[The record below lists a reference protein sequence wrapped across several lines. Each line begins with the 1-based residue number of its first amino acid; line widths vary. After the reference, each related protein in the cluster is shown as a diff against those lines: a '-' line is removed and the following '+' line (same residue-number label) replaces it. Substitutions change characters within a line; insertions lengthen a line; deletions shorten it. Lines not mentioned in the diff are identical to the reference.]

1 MSEPTPSSTP
11 PERPAG
17 EAPSEPV
24 TGPIQPV
31 APPQYGPPPGYA
43 PPPQHAQKQSRV
55 PLIAAWVGI
64 AAGAVFIVA
73 IIFGTGFML
82 GAHSGQHGGSDRGDA
97 MARRDGPPPQ
107 VFPMGP
113 MLRPGP
119 GFVFPGGPGGEF
131 APGGPGGVFAP
142 GGPGGSF
149 GPDGPRGSGQSP
161 STLPS
166 PPR

>member
-11 PERPAG
+11 PERPVGDTPADP
-17 EAPSEPV
+17 A
-24 TGPIQPV
+24 TGPIHPV
-31 APPQYGPPPGYA
+31 AAPQYGPPPGYVL
-43 PPPQHAQKQSRV
+43 PPQPVQRQSRV

-82 GAHSGQHGGSDRGDA
+82 GAHSGAGHRGGPDRGDA
-97 MARRDGPPPQ
+97 MAHRGEGPPPQ

-119 GFVFPGGPGGEF
+119 GFVFPGGPGGNF
-131 APGGPGGVFAP
+131 GPGGPGGVFGP
-142 GGPGGSF
+142 GGPDGS
-149 GPDGPRGSGQSP
+149 GGSGQTP
-161 STLPS
+161 STLPT